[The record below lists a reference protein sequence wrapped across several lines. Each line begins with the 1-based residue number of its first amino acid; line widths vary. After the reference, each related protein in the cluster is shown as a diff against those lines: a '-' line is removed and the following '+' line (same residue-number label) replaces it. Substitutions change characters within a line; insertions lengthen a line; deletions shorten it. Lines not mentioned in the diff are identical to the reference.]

1 MKFGHRHAWFFAL
14 AALVLAAC
22 GSTTDFAPETLP
34 VTAIVDMSSVPTGNY
49 KIARVQTTSVI
60 AAKSVKANFNHALK
74 TVGDPEK
81 GDDTQFN
88 IESSEESL
96 QVSAEINLPFS
107 MEAKDG
113 KLSFTDKHYYWNYVR
128 GDKSWQWYSS
138 GSESTKGAPVSALF
152 ETGTRESEQTPVYRV
167 GDTARASIRV
177 EGDKVK
183 VFVEVKSETEY
194 GDVLTIVV
202 LTYQKV

>member
-1 MKFGHRHAWFFAL
+1 MKFGQRHSWFFAL
-14 AALVLAAC
+14 ATVMLAAC

-74 TVGDPEK
+74 TVGDPDK

-88 IESSEESL
+88 IETSEESL

-113 KLSFTDKHYYWNYVR
+113 KLKFTDKHYYWNYVR
-128 GDKSWQWYSS
+128 GDKSWQWSSS

-152 ETGTRESEQTPVYRV
+152 EAGSRESEQTPVYRV

-177 EGDKVK
+177 EGEKVK
-183 VFVEVKSETEY
+183 VFVEVKSETEF
-194 GDVLTIVV
+194 GDALTIVV